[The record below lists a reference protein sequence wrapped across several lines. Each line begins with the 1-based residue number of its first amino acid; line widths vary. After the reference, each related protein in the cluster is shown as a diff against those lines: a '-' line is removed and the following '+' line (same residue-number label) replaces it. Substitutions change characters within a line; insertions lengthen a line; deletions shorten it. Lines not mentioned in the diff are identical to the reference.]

1 GRIVAVAD
9 VFDAL
14 ITARPYKRAFSV
26 EETMEYMTTQAGGH
40 FEPRLIEALVAILPE
55 VLKIQ
60 AMYADELGT
69 VVELAPGRS

>member
-1 GRIVAVAD
+1 MGGVAD

-14 ITARPYKRAFSV
+14 ITVRPYKRAFSV
-26 EETMEYMTTQAGGH
+26 EETMEYMTTQAGRH
-40 FEPRLIEALVAILPE
+40 FEPRLIDALVAILPE

-69 VVELAPGRS
+69 VNEPVAEQS

>member
-1 GRIVAVAD
+1 MAVVD

-26 EETMEYMTTQAGGH
+26 EETMEYMTTQSGRH
-40 FEPRLIEALVAILPE
+40 FEPRLIDALVAILPE

-60 AMYADELGT
+60 AMYADELGS
-69 VVELAPGRS
+69 VHELEPGQS